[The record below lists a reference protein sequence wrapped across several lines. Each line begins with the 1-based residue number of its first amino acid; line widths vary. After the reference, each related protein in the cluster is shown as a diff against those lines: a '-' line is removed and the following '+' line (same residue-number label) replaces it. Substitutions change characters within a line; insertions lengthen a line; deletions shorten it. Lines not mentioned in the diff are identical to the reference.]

1 MEEITLQTR
10 YSEHILDQFNRA
22 RAELLEV
29 IEGPGPVPREGEKE
43 NIPERSNI
51 RVNNIKVS
59 SKLILPQGGG
69 STTTTTDSGAGTFR
83 SATVEHQVVK
93 SSSAS

>member
-29 IEGPGPVPREGEKE
+29 IEGPGPVPQEGEKE
-43 NIPERSNI
+43 NIPERNNI

-59 SKLILPQGGG
+59 SKLILPQGG